1 MLTVAPQQ
9 CFICRS
15 ALLEVYSHAIKDK
28 LAKVFLL
35 RILASIHKER
45 EEHHNLGWRHLQK
58 CPTFKSL
65 LYTTLL
71 LQKMLKKT
79 KTKTPKQK
87 WRWAFIYWFSSEPLQ
102 RQHSPPA
109 GEVAPPSPL
118 QEPHSAPVHQA
129 PAALTCAC
137 EPLCSRPVYSV
148 HSLPR
153 RVLRE
158 LLLCCCHFGSQKA
171 SKKTLLSDN
180 RENVYTIA
188 CPYMIY

>member
-45 EEHHNLGWRHLQK
+45 EKHHNLGWRHLQK

-71 LQKMLKKT
+71 LQKTLKNKN
-79 KTKTPKQK
+79 KNPKAKMAMSVHLLVFQ
-87 WRWAFIYWFSSEPLQ
+87 WALTE
-102 RQHSPPA
+102 
-109 GEVAPPSPL
+109 
-118 QEPHSAPVHQA
+118 
-129 PAALTCAC
+129 AALTPSRGSGTTKPSPGTALSTCASSS
-137 EPLCSRPVYSV
+137 CSSDLRVWAAV
-148 HSLPR
+148 LQASLFCALTAKTCP
-153 RVLRE
+153 E
-158 LLLCCCHFGSQKA
+158 GTASLLLSFWLTEGFKEDS
-171 SKKTLLSDN
+171 TF
-180 RENVYTIA
+180 R
-188 CPYMIY
+188 

>member
-1 MLTVAPQQ
+1 MLSKISWQRYF
-9 CFICRS
+9 CS
-15 ALLEVYSHAIKDK
+15 E
-28 LAKVFLL
+28 FLL
-35 RILASIHKER
+35 LFTKK
-45 EEHHNLGWRHLQK
+45 G
-58 CPTFKSL
+58 KS
-65 LYTTLL
+65 TTIWAEDTCRNAPLSKACFTQL
-71 LQKMLKKT
+71 CFYKRRKKT